1 MGWGGLLLSAVAGF
15 ITSFLLFKLPQYL
28 PKGMISTALMT
39 YIYVTAVLGITD
51 FALGIGLWFD
61 LSIDIFVLIVFIGLI
76 SKQLSHSSN
85 HRFSQQ

>member
-1 MGWGGLLLSAVAGF
+1 
-15 ITSFLLFKLPQYL
+15 
-28 PKGMISTALMT
+28 MISTALMT

-61 LSIDIFVLIVFIGLI
+61 LSINIFVLIVFMSLI

-85 HRFSQQ
+85 